1 MLSPIDALDYES
13 RSIAF
18 SLNGCVWSLRHH
30 KAALTA
36 NCVLA
41 SAGFSALYVVWQQIF
56 LHMLHGSDCLC
67 AWRHFVSNN
76 IFDKIACA
84 VRICFRKILK
94 QHLTN
99 SNQRWYRLGAERVI
113 HASIFCLLLAG
124 VAALCFWATSNY
136 VSFQDNLSLFIATVS
151 LSWGI
156 LLLVLYLV
164 FSKMD
169 WKWWI

>member
-1 MLSPIDALDYES
+1 MCLVFTPPQSG
-13 RSIAF
+13 F
-18 SLNGCVWSLRHH
+18 NGKLRFGSCRF
-30 KAALTA
+30 L
-36 NCVLA
+36 
-41 SAGFSALYVVWQQIF
+41 SALRDVAIESSLY
-56 LHMLHGSDCLC
+56 MRHGNDCLC
-67 AWRHFVSNN
+67 AWRHFVWNN
-76 IFDKIACA
+76 LFGKIACA

-124 VAALCFWATSNY
+124 VGALCFWATSNY

-156 LLLVLYLV
+156 LLLALYLV